1 MKNKPVAFKLF
12 PMRCRQSGDGLKRH
26 LKTSHSM
33 ARSIGHSS
41 QKDFFLLGLVSLFI
55 CVLSEELHVL
65 MDERYNK
72 ILYTW
77 ILC

>member
-12 PMRCRQSGDGLKRH
+12 PMRCRQSGDGLKRY

-41 QKDFFLLGLVSLFI
+41 QKDFFLLRLVSLFI
-55 CVLSEELHVL
+55 CVLSEELHVF
-65 MDERYNK
+65 NG
-72 ILYTW
+72 
-77 ILC
+77 